1 MSRFLIEV
9 PHENKKEACERAVQV
24 FLESGSHFVTN
35 ADWGCHDD
43 EHKAWFVVDMD
54 SKEEVMTILPPLFRH
69 DAKIIALEKFTVDD
83 LEGVLEQH
91 EG

>member
-43 EHKAWFVVDMD
+43 EHKAWFVVDLD
-54 SKEEVMTILPPLFRH
+54 NKEEARAILPPHFRQ
-69 DAKIIALEKFTVDD
+69 DAKIIALEKFTMDD
-83 LEGVLEQH
+83 LEGTMEQH
-91 EG
+91 ND

>member
-43 EHKAWFVVDMD
+43 EHKAWLVVDLD
-54 SKEEVMTILPPLFRH
+54 NKEEARAILPPHYRH
-69 DAKIIALEKFTVDD
+69 DAKIIALEKFTMGD
-83 LEGVLEQH
+83 LELTMEQH
-91 EG
+91 NV